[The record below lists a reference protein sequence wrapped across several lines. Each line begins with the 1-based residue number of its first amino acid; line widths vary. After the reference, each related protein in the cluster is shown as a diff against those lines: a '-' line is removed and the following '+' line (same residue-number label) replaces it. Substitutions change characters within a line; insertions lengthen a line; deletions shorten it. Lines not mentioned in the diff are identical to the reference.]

1 MRVLIDY
8 RPALRRR
15 TGVGEF
21 VHQAVTALARLT
33 AADPEAEAIDLTVFS
48 ASWRDRLADGDDPL
62 PQGVRRV
69 DRRIPVRALNR
80 AWHYMGWPPVE
91 RLAGASFDVVHS
103 PEPLLIPARDAARV
117 ITIHDL
123 DFLDHPERAEREARR
138 DYPALVRE
146 HALRADRIV
155 VPSEWAGAEVTRR
168 LAVPAER
175 IAVCRHGAPA
185 DIAARETVPAD
196 GHLLFV
202 GTLSPRKNISGLV
215 DAFARL
221 VERRPGTPALVLAGT
236 VPEGPT
242 PGWRSRCDAP
252 PLASRVRITG
262 YVDRATRDDLY
273 AGARALVLPSFQEGF
288 GLPALEAM
296 AAGVPVVAAD
306 RSSLPEVVGDAG
318 LLVDPDDPAA
328 IADALERILD
338 DDALAARCAARGRDR
353 AREFTWAASAR
364 ALRETYRRAIAAR
377 RAA

>member
-21 VHQAVTALARLT
+21 VHQIVTALARLT
-33 AADPEAEAIDLTVFS
+33 AAEPGAEAIDLTVFS

-62 PQGVRRV
+62 PRGVRCV

-80 AWHYMGWPPVE
+80 AWRNLDWPPVE

-103 PEPLLIPARDAARV
+103 PEPLLMPARDAARV

-123 DFLDHPERAEREARR
+123 DFLDHPERTEPGARR
-138 DYPALVRE
+138 DYPALVRK
-146 HALRADRIV
+146 HAHRADRIV
-155 VPSEWAGAEVTRR
+155 VPSEWTGAEVTRR

-175 IAVCRHGAPA
+175 IAVCRHGAPV
-185 DIAARETVPAD
+185 DITARETVPAD

-202 GTLSPRKNISGLV
+202 GTLSPRKNVAGLV
-215 DAFARL
+215 DAYARL
-221 VERRPGTPALVLAGT
+221 VTRRPGTPALVLAGAI
-236 VPEGPT
+236 PDGPT
-242 PGWRSRCDAP
+242 PDWRSRCDAP

-262 YVDRATRDDLY
+262 YVDRVTRDDLY
-273 AGARALVLPSFQEGF
+273 AGARALVLPSFHEGF
-288 GLPALEAM
+288 GLPAIEAM
-296 AAGVPVVAAD
+296 AAGVPVVAAN

-353 AREFTWAASAR
+353 AREFTWEASAR
-364 ALRETYRRAIAAR
+364 ALREAYRRAVAAR